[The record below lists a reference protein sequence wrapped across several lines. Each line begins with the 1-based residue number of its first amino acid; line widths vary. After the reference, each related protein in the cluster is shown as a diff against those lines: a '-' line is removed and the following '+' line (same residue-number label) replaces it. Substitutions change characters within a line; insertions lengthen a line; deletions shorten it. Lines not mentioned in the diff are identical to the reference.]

1 MIVDLPSFW
10 ILIFATFSSGGGAT
24 IEIITAVFDRNT
36 RFERYEK
43 CESAYIKQ
51 VTYWDNNP
59 IEFT

>member
-1 MIVDLPSFW
+1 MIADLPSFW

-43 CESAYIKQ
+43 CESAYNKQ
-51 VTYWDNNP
+51 VTY
-59 IEFT
+59 

>member
-24 IEIITAVFDRNT
+24 IEITTSVFDRNT
-36 RFERYEK
+36 RYERHEK